1 MDTRAAG
8 TTGLRISAVGLG
20 AVEFCGGDPSRGEP
34 TLAEATAAV
43 AAALENGVN
52 WLDTAEAYY
61 ERRNETFI
69 GQVLGEVGDEV
80 LVASKLSPAPD
91 GSGFRRDEVRAG

>member
-1 MDTRAAG
+1 MDTRAVG
-8 TTGLRISAVGLG
+8 TTGLRISAVGL
-20 AVEFCGGDPSRGEP
+20 
-34 TLAEATAAV
+34 AAV
-43 AAALENGVN
+43 AEALENGVN

-91 GSGFRRDEVRAG
+91 GSGFRRDEVRAGCQASLARTSSRLKPLPSG